1 VDKYSKE
8 SISMALNTYDPL
20 KFRSQGIDDLATENT
35 LVITNGKITVDVVSP
50 KKAITFAGSS
60 LNDVN
65 GKGITWTDGGKS
77 KNFALRDSKLWTD
90 TDFNLA
96 EEKTY
101 QINDVALLSFN
112 ELGSTV
118 VKSNLRQLGTLRSLK
133 VSGDA
138 EIGQFAI
145 FNSELNRLGI
155 NTESPGAAIGI
166 NEYGVEMLFGG
177 SPEKKAILGTYSNDS
192 LEIITD
198 NTKRITISN
207 NGDVRVHGKL
217 YAQEVETQRL
227 SPLVFTETEN
237 NTIYGKGILWMPNGG
252 HTRQLVYRASPDRIW
267 STDTIDLED
276 NKFYSIGGV
285 AVLTK
290 SSLGPSITE
299 SNLNK
304 IGTLSELV
312 VEGDAAVTR
321 KISTSRLE
329 IGYFAVAENKL
340 ESKGEFEIFK
350 DEVKELHIGSSISLG
365 NSANTDRTI
374 SLYGKVTVGV
384 ANPDSRISFSV
395 AGPVSFDNKKFL
407 TGASAPNI
415 GQFNVGDIVWNTEPA
430 PSSYIGWV
438 CVVPGNPGTW
448 APFGLV
454 ASS

>member
-1 VDKYSKE
+1 
-8 SISMALNTYDPL
+8 MALNIYEPL
-20 KFRSQGIDDLATENT
+20 KFKSQGIDDLATEST
-35 LVITNGKITVDVVSP
+35 LVVTNGKITVDVVNP

-77 KNFALRDSKLWTD
+77 KNFALKDSKLWTD

-101 QINDVALLSFN
+101 QINDVTLLSFN

-118 VKSNLRQLGTLRSLK
+118 VKSNLRQLGTLKSLK
-133 VSGDA
+133 VSGNA
-138 EIGQFAI
+138 EIGQFAV
-145 FNSELNRLGI
+145 FNSDLNRLGI

-177 SPEKKAILGTYSNDS
+177 SPEKKAIIGTYSNDN

-198 NTKRITISN
+198 NTKRITVFN

-227 SPLVFTETEN
+227 SPLVFTETESN
-237 NTIYGKGILWMPNGG
+237 SIYGKGILWMPKNSP
-252 HTRQLVYRASPDRIW
+252 TRQLVYRANPDRIW
-267 STDTIDLED
+267 STDSIDLED
-276 NKFYSIGGV
+276 SKFYSIAGV

-290 SSLGPSITE
+290 TSLGQSITE

-329 IGYFAVAENKL
+329 IGYFAVGENKL
-340 ESKGEFEIFK
+340 EAREQFEIFK
-350 DEVKELHIGSSISLG
+350 DDVKELHIGSSISIG
-365 NSANTDRTI
+365 NSNNVNRTI
-374 SLYGKVTVGV
+374 SLYGNVAVGV
-384 ANPDSRISFSV
+384 ANPDSRVSFSV

-407 TGASAPNI
+407 TGTSAPET
-415 GQFNVGDIVWNTEPA
+415 GQFNVGDVVWNTEPA

-438 CVVPGNPGTW
+438 CVVPGNPGSW
-448 APFGLV
+448 APFGLI